1 MAYICSMAVL
11 MNDHEDD
18 HVYQWV
24 VFVELWF
31 KRIKAGTLKNSMW
44 PLLNYDKDNGEQ

>member
-31 KRIKAGTLKNSMW
+31 
-44 PLLNYDKDNGEQ
+44 